1 MSNNRIADDRK
12 LVMLVDDSLANLMVG
27 KEALSSAYK
36 VLTVPSAPKMFEMLN
51 KYNPALILLDLDM
64 PEVNGY
70 DAIKVLK
77 TNPATRDIP
86 VVFLTA
92 MNDDNSELMG
102 LNLGAVD
109 YITKPFSAA
118 LLKKRVE
125 LHLLLES
132 QKKALQDYNNN
143 LQEMVIRKTRTV
155 FKLQNKVMQAM
166 AEMVEGRDTVTG
178 NHIER
183 TQKCLRVLLSAA
195 MELDCYRDQTH
206 EWDMELLLQSSQLH
220 DVGKIAISDSILKK
234 PGKLTDEEFT
244 EMKNHVVFGVNFIE
258 RLEEDDDDS
267 LFLCHA
273 KTFAKYHHEKWDGSG
288 YPGGVAGTEI
298 PLLGRLMA
306 IVDVYEALTSTR
318 PYKKAF
324 DHKSSVEIIRQGKGT
339 HFDPGLVELFE
350 DCSERLHLLCG

>member
-1 MSNNRIADDRK
+1 MSNNRIVDNRK
-12 LVMLVDDSLANLMVG
+12 LIMLVDDSLANLMVG
-27 KEALSSAYK
+27 KEALSSVYR

-51 KYNPALILLDLDM
+51 RYNPALILLDVDM
-64 PEVNGY
+64 PEMNGY
-70 DAIKVLK
+70 EAIKVLK
-77 TNPATRDIP
+77 SNPATQDIP

-109 YITKPFSAA
+109 YIAKPFSAS

-143 LQEMVIRKTRTV
+143 LQEMVIRKTHTV
-155 FKLQNKVMQAM
+155 FKLQNKVMRAM
-166 AEMVEGRDTVTG
+166 AEMVEGRDTATG

-183 TQKCLRVLLSAA
+183 TQQCLRVLLSAA
-195 MELDCYRDQTH
+195 MEVDRYRDQTDG
-206 EWDMELLLQSSQLH
+206 WDMELLLQSSQLH

-234 PGKLTDEEFT
+234 PGKLTDEEFQ
-244 EMKNHVVFGVNFIE
+244 EMKNHVTFGVSFIE
-258 RLEEDDDDS
+258 RLEEDEDDS

-273 KTFAKYHHEKWDGSG
+273 KTFAQYHHERWDGSG
-288 YPGGVAGTEI
+288 YPAGVAGMGI

-306 IVDVYEALTSTR
+306 IVDVYEALTSVR

-324 DHKSSVEIIRQGKGT
+324 DHDASVEIIRQGKGT
-339 HFDPGLVELFE
+339 HFDPDLVALFE
-350 DCSERLHLLCG
+350 DCSEQLHSLCG